1 MNNKKKF
8 RDVVVIC
15 IVTMLDYFYKMTVT
29 KVLIRRNSAVLA
41 VLDIGRT
48 TIRDAIWII
57 CIDVM

>member
-41 VLDIGRT
+41 VLDIGRAT
-48 TIRDAIWII
+48 LRDAIWVI